1 MAFPEEVT
9 FQCVQAKWRWNFLL
23 TATGSDRRGQ
33 SGMWQ
38 DSVQVFRALLSPR
51 SRCGCGEPQE
61 EDLQRNGGRLG
72 QGSQEADPE
81 MHVSEQQKDHQGAL
95 GIHTGEGVGEEEG
108 WVGVQVP

>member
-1 MAFPEEVT
+1 MVAENP
-9 FQCVQAKWRWNFLL
+9 
-23 TATGSDRRGQ
+23 RR
-33 SGMWQ
+33 
-38 DSVQVFRALLSPR
+38 RI
-51 SRCGCGEPQE
+51 
-61 EDLQRNGGRLG
+61 LQRNGGRLG